1 MNNSPPVITID
12 IRKGRIRIYKTTLRL
27 LGRPNYIRLLV
38 NPSTAFLVIEPLSS
52 PKGDYHRIDWRMLDG
67 RNSCELYSNYLIQ
80 CLVKACTNW
89 ESDENM
95 ENYRI
100 SGKYYKN
107 NNVAAFN
114 FKEAIPITI
123 AEEELYE

>member
-1 MNNSPPVITID
+1 MNNSSPVITID

-38 NPSTAFLVIEPLSS
+38 NPSISFLVVEPLSA
-52 PKGDYHRIDWRMLDG
+52 PKDSYHRIDWRMLDG
-67 RNSCELYSNYLIQ
+67 KNSCELYSNYLIQ
-80 CLVKACTNW
+80 CLVKSCTNW
-89 ESDENM
+89 EDSDNM

-100 SGKYYKN
+100 SGKYYTKDN
-107 NNVAAFN
+107 IAAFD
-114 FKEAIPITI
+114 FKEAVPIST